1 MFRYYFNPA
10 TTNPTSDPLSIVSYA
25 NSWGCKCTSASAYCE
40 NKKAL
45 NLKKPEDTITVYSSL
60 VIFRV

>member
-1 MFRYYFNPA
+1 MAFL
-10 TTNPTSDPLSIVSYA
+10 TNLGGVNALLHLPIV
-25 NSWGCKCTSASAYCE
+25 KI
-40 NKKAL
+40 KKAL